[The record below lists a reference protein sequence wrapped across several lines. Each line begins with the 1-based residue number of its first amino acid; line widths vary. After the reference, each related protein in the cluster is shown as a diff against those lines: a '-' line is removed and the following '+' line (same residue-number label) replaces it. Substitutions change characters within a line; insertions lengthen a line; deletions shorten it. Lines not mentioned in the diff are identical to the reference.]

1 MWAMLPLRPSSE
13 GCETGPGATDQQ
25 ASVKCLLCAWHR
37 QGGSGT
43 CADEEGTMFN
53 GSCSL
58 RARPGAEHLARVN
71 CLNPATALR
80 ETSSSS
86 LKVGAYVFITV
97 GAVTMLMGFL
107 GCIGAI
113 REVRCLLG
121 LYITFL
127 LLIFIAQVTAGVL
140 FYLNMGKLKQEMGG
154 IVSQLIQNYQD
165 GQEDS
170 LQEAWDYVQAQV
182 KCCGWA
188 SFYNWTDNAALMN
201 RTNITFPC
209 SCKRREEDS
218 DTLERRGFCE
228 APRNATQS
236 GNSPEDWPV
245 YREGCMERV
254 EAWLQ
259 ENLGIVLGVCVGV
272 AVIEL
277 LGMLLSICL
286 CRHVHSED
294 YSKVPKY

>member
-1 MWAMLPLRPSSE
+1 MASACIKITKYFLFLFNLLFFILGAMILGFGVWVLADRSSFI
-13 GCETGPGATDQQ
+13 
-25 ASVKCLLCAWHR
+25 SVL
-37 QGGSGT
+37 Q
-43 CADEEGTMFN
+43 
-53 GSCSL
+53 
-58 RARPGAEHLARVN
+58 
-71 CLNPATALR
+71 
-80 ETSSSS
+80 TSSSS

-228 APRNATQS
+228 APHNATQS

>member
-1 MWAMLPLRPSSE
+1 MASACIKITKYFLFLFNLLFFILGAMILGFGVWVLADRSSFI
-13 GCETGPGATDQQ
+13 
-25 ASVKCLLCAWHR
+25 SVL
-37 QGGSGT
+37 Q
-43 CADEEGTMFN
+43 
-53 GSCSL
+53 
-58 RARPGAEHLARVN
+58 
-71 CLNPATALR
+71 
-80 ETSSSS
+80 TSSSS

-121 LYITFL
+121 L
-127 LLIFIAQVTAGVL
+127 
-140 FYLNMGKLKQEMGG
+140 LKQEMGG